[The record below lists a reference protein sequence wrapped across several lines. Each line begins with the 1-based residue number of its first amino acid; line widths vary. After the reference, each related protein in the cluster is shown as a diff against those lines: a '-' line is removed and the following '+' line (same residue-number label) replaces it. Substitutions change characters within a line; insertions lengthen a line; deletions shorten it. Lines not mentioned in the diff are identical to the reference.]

1 MRIKDFTCVV
11 FDVEVLNNVFTCTL
25 YNTETNMLT
34 TYEVSERRNEMKQL
48 INYFKDNSL
57 IFVGYNNIHF
67 DNVIINYCISYFDN
81 DKYDAKKI
89 TNSIKNLSKI
99 IINEDDFD
107 RWKTWKYAKN
117 FHTIDLLTMLYSQAL
132 RVSLKEMQVTM
143 HYKNV
148 QEFVVDWEND
158 LPLGKVDELVN
169 YNINDVMSTLE
180 LLNRCKNDLELR
192 VSIEKE
198 YGIDCLSKDGMKIGM
213 EILKHKYLE
222 YTGMRW
228 ENLKDL
234 RSPMELIPLKDV
246 ILPFIKFN
254 DAKLQALLENMK
266 NITVSPERKGFEQ
279 SVLYSGTVYNIGVGG
294 IHSKDEAGI
303 ITPTDDEFLIDCDV
317 ASLYPSLI
325 LEHKFV
331 PRHLGDAFLSIYQAV
346 KTERITAKRA
356 GEKLKDLTLKL
367 ALNGVTGNYQ
377 NAHSWVYDPFAV
389 MQIRVNGQLML
400 LMLAEMLTEAG
411 CQVKSANTDGLTC
424 IVPKANEQ
432 LYYDACKKWED
443 ITSLVLEFQ
452 KYSKVVRLAVNDYI
466 AVCAD
471 SGKIKQKG
479 IFITDTILGKGLTP
493 KIIPEAL
500 IEYFVK
506 GTPIEKT
513 ILNCTDIRKF
523 LKGEKTG
530 KQWTVEYD
538 DKIQQRTNRFYV
550 SESGLYLWKW
560 KLDKREPDINKGYFC
575 GFTTGTYTDEEFA
588 IRVAEYNKLGGVKQ
602 YQNMLVGYGVK
613 LHNTFLSDDE
623 LQFLY
628 STGLTFN
635 DIYGVNY
642 SYYIKECQK
651 IIEQIKPRQL
661 SLWD

>member
-1 MRIKDFTCVV
+1 
-11 FDVEVLNNVFTCTL
+11 
-25 YNTETNMLT
+25 
-34 TYEVSERRNEMKQL
+34 
-48 INYFKDNSL
+48 
-57 IFVGYNNIHF
+57 
-67 DNVIINYCISYFDN
+67 
-81 DKYDAKKI
+81 
-89 TNSIKNLSKI
+89 
-99 IINEDDFD
+99 
-107 RWKTWKYAKN
+107 
-117 FHTIDLLTMLYSQAL
+117 
-132 RVSLKEMQVTM
+132 
-143 HYKNV
+143 
-148 QEFVVDWEND
+148 
-158 LPLGKVDELVN
+158 
-169 YNINDVMSTLE
+169 
-180 LLNRCKNDLELR
+180 
-192 VSIEKE
+192 
-198 YGIDCLSKDGMKIGM
+198 
-213 EILKHKYLE
+213 
-222 YTGMRW
+222 
-228 ENLKDL
+228 
-234 RSPMELIPLKDV
+234 
-246 ILPFIKFN
+246 
-254 DAKLQALLENMK
+254 
-266 NITVSPERKGFEQ
+266 
-279 SVLYSGTVYNIGVGG
+279 
-294 IHSKDEAGI
+294 
-303 ITPTDDEFLIDCDV
+303 
-317 ASLYPSLI
+317 
-325 LEHKFV
+325 
-331 PRHLGDAFLSIYQAV
+331 
-346 KTERITAKRA
+346 
-356 GEKLKDLTLKL
+356 
-367 ALNGVTGNYQ
+367 
-377 NAHSWVYDPFAV
+377 
-389 MQIRVNGQLML
+389 ML

-432 LYYDACKKWED
+432 LYYDACKKWES

-500 IEYFVK
+500 IDYFVK

-560 KLDKREPDINKGYFC
+560 KFNGL
-575 GFTTGTYTDEEFA
+575 
-588 IRVAEYNKLGGVKQ
+588 KQ

-635 DIYGVNY
+635 DIYDVNY
-642 SYYIKECQK
+642 AYYIKECQK

>member
-1 MRIKDFTCVV
+1 
-11 FDVEVLNNVFTCTL
+11 
-25 YNTETNMLT
+25 
-34 TYEVSERRNEMKQL
+34 
-48 INYFKDNSL
+48 
-57 IFVGYNNIHF
+57 
-67 DNVIINYCISYFDN
+67 
-81 DKYDAKKI
+81 
-89 TNSIKNLSKI
+89 
-99 IINEDDFD
+99 
-107 RWKTWKYAKN
+107 
-117 FHTIDLLTMLYSQAL
+117 
-132 RVSLKEMQVTM
+132 
-143 HYKNV
+143 
-148 QEFVVDWEND
+148 
-158 LPLGKVDELVN
+158 
-169 YNINDVMSTLE
+169 
-180 LLNRCKNDLELR
+180 
-192 VSIEKE
+192 
-198 YGIDCLSKDGMKIGM
+198 
-213 EILKHKYLE
+213 
-222 YTGMRW
+222 
-228 ENLKDL
+228 
-234 RSPMELIPLKDV
+234 
-246 ILPFIKFN
+246 
-254 DAKLQALLENMK
+254 
-266 NITVSPERKGFEQ
+266 
-279 SVLYSGTVYNIGVGG
+279 
-294 IHSKDEAGI
+294 
-303 ITPTDDEFLIDCDV
+303 
-317 ASLYPSLI
+317 
-325 LEHKFV
+325 
-331 PRHLGDAFLSIYQAV
+331 
-346 KTERITAKRA
+346 
-356 GEKLKDLTLKL
+356 
-367 ALNGVTGNYQ
+367 
-377 NAHSWVYDPFAV
+377 
-389 MQIRVNGQLML
+389 ML

-560 KLDKREPDINKGYFC
+560 KFNGI
-575 GFTTGTYTDEEFA
+575 
-588 IRVAEYNKLGGVKQ
+588 KQ

-635 DIYGVNY
+635 DIYDVNY
-642 SYYIKECQK
+642 AYYIKECQK

-661 SLWD
+661 SLWE

>member
-1 MRIKDFTCVV
+1 MIIKDLICIV
-11 FDVEVLNNVFTCTL
+11 FDVEVLRNVFTCTL
-25 YNTETNMLT
+25 LNTETHIVT
-34 TYEVSERRNEMKQL
+34 TYEVSERKNEMKKML
-48 INYFKDNSL
+48 DYFKNDQF
-57 IFVGYNNIHF
+57 IFVGYNNIHY
-67 DNVIINYCISYFDN
+67 DNPIINYCMDFFYSNNFDAN
-81 DKYDAKKI
+81 II
-89 TNSIKNLSKI
+89 TNSIKNLSQTITDK
-99 IINEDDFD
+99 EGDFD
-107 RWKTWKYAKN
+107 RWKTWKYANN
-117 FHTIDLLTMLYSQAL
+117 FQTIDLLTMLYSQAL

-148 QEFVVDWEND
+148 QEFVFDWEKD
-158 LPLGKVDELVN
+158 LPNEDIDKLIS
-169 YNINDVMSTLE
+169 YNINDVMSTAE
-180 LLNRCKNDLELR
+180 LLNRCKNDLDLR
-192 VSIEKE
+192 VSIEQE

-222 YTGMRW
+222 YTNMSWGY
-228 ENLKDL
+228 LKDL
-234 RSPMELIPLKDV
+234 RSPMDLIPLKSV

-254 DAKLQALLENMK
+254 NPKLQELLENMK
-266 NITVSPERKGFEQ
+266 SITVSPERKGFEQ

-294 IHSKDEAGI
+294 IHSKDGACI
-303 ITPTDDEFLIDCDV
+303 ITPNDDEYLIDCDV

-325 LEHKFV
+325 LEHHFV
-331 PRHLGDAFLSIYQAV
+331 PRHLGDSFLKIYQGV
-346 KTERITAKRA
+346 KTERIIAKHA

-377 NAHSWVYDPFAV
+377 NEHSWVYDPFAV

-400 LMLAEMLTEAG
+400 LMLAEMLTEIG

-424 IVPKANEQ
+424 IVPKQVET
-432 LYYDACKKWED
+432 LYYDTCKTWEK
-443 ITSLVLEFQ
+443 ITSMVLEYQ

-466 AVCAD
+466 AICEG

-479 IFITDTILGKGLTP
+479 IFITETVLGKGLTP

-500 IEYFVK
+500 INYFVHDIPVE
-506 GTPIEKT
+506 TT
-513 ILNCTDIRKF
+513 INNCTDIRKF

-538 DKIQQRTNRFYV
+538 NKTQQRTNRFYV
-550 SESGLYLWKW
+550 SLSGLYLWKW

-602 YQNMLVGYGVK
+602 WQNMLVGHGVE

-628 STGLTFN
+628 STGLSFQ
-635 DIYGVNY
+635 DIYDVY
-642 SYYIKECQK
+642 YRYYINECQK
-651 IIEQIKPRQL
+651 IIEQIKG
-661 SLWD
+661 